1 VVGLTK
7 PHVSWLLFSVLMC
20 ALMSVWIAVDIAPS
34 TQPQVNRVAIDVP
47 AQSAANA
54 LPSSTLKGEM
64 KGELKVA
71 LLSDLHIDGSADALT
86 ELAALM
92 IAVVDSKPDIILFAG
107 DYVKNADE
115 LPDLNQHRI
124 AVAKAMA
131 DTGGI
136 PTFAVLGNH
145 ENWTV
150 GVQWQVAL
158 RDAGVPVLANSV
170 QQIKSLNLCVRGFGD
185 YYSGAYQ
192 YIDFPSYCEGG
203 RKLSLTHDPAGAFDA
218 RVKGLVLAG
227 HTHCG
232 QINLPFLG
240 PLWVPTDAPKSA
252 HCGLYQDEQRQVYVS
267 SGLGTSTLPFRLNA
281 QAQWDVIT
289 LRFFAR

>member
-1 VVGLTK
+1 MVGLTK

-185 YYSGAYQ
+185 YYSG
-192 YIDFPSYCEGG
+192 
-203 RKLSLTHDPAGAFDA
+203 
-218 RVKGLVLAG
+218 
-227 HTHCG
+227 
-232 QINLPFLG
+232 
-240 PLWVPTDAPKSA
+240 
-252 HCGLYQDEQRQVYVS
+252 
-267 SGLGTSTLPFRLNA
+267 
-281 QAQWDVIT
+281 
-289 LRFFAR
+289 

>member
-1 VVGLTK
+1 MVGLTK
-7 PHVSWLLFSVLMC
+7 PHVGWLLFFVLMCALVC
-20 ALMSVWIAVDIAPS
+20 ALMSVWIAVVIAS
-34 TQPQVNRVAIDVP
+34 GTQPQVNRVVIDLP
-47 AQSAANA
+47 AQSAADA
-54 LPSSTLKGEM
+54 VPLST
-64 KGELKVA
+64 LKVA
-71 LLSDLHIDGSADALT
+71 LLSDLHIEGDADALT

-92 IAVVDSKPDIILFAG
+92 IAVVDSKPDLIMFAG
-107 DYVKNADE
+107 DYVKNPGE
-115 LPDLNQHRI
+115 LLDLNQHRI
-124 AVAKAMA
+124 AVAKAMS

-150 GVQWQVAL
+150 GVQWQMAL

-170 QQIKSLNLCVRGFGD
+170 QQVKSLNLCVRGLGD

-192 YIDFPSYCEGG
+192 YVEFPSYCEGG

-232 QINLPFLG
+232 QVSLPFLG

-252 HCGLYQDEQRQVYVS
+252 HCGLHQDEQRQVFVS
-267 SGLGTSTLPFRLNA
+267 AGVGTSVLPFRLNA

-289 LRFFAR
+289 LRFFAH